1 MAARLTITVLTLLS
15 PDARGVFH
23 LLDHEAGVEKG
34 TVAYNLIDFRSWA
47 TGKHKSV
54 DDLPY
59 GGGAGMVLMYDPL
72 SKALDELGTAGK
84 RVIYPSPSGVL
95 LNQALARELSEEREL
110 VFICGH
116 YEGLDRESSTS
127 MWMMRFQS
135 AIM

>member
-1 MAARLTITVLTLLS
+1 MAARLTITVLTLFPQMLEGFFTS
-15 PDARGVFH
+15 SIMRRA
-23 LLDHEAGVEKG
+23 VEKG

-110 VFICGH
+110 
-116 YEGLDRESSTS
+116 
-127 MWMMRFQS
+127 
-135 AIM
+135 